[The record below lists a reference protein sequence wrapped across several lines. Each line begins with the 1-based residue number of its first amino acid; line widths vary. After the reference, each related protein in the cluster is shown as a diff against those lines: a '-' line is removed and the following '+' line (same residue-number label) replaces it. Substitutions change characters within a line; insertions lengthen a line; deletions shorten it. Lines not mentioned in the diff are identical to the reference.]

1 MRSSR
6 GPPLMSL
13 YWKESRNGGFNP
25 FPAPGILIAWPP
37 TFLESSA
44 FSLGFERPRRTGRDA
59 SSAEVHGPREL
70 ASRLPPPFE
79 VLIGRKEEP
88 DDAAKA

>member
-1 MRSSR
+1 MSDIGCDTGGERVKAVSFDRFSLSR
-6 GPPLMSL
+6 
-13 YWKESRNGGFNP
+13 
-25 FPAPGILIAWPP
+25 APGILIAWPP